1 MPGNTGCIGA
11 RVHNKNTDDIILS
24 LAIEENLFTKV
35 QCLIKDK
42 HAQNKAPLQ
51 KQIPPPLTS
60 QQGIQGRQMQD
71 NGMLVAQ
78 NRPHVNKDFVVFL
91 F

>member
-1 MPGNTGCIGA
+1 MPGNTGCIDHIKT
-11 RVHNKNTDDIILS
+11 VHNKNTDDIILS

-51 KQIPPPLTS
+51 KQIPPPLTGFIFDCACM
-60 QQGIQGRQMQD
+60 GIDAIAGPGILTGR
-71 NGMLVAQ
+71 
-78 NRPHVNKDFVVFL
+78 F
-91 F
+91 

>member
-1 MPGNTGCIGA
+1 MINWH
-11 RVHNKNTDDIILS
+11 RDDIILS

-60 QQGIQGRQMQD
+60 QQGIQGRQMQ
-71 NGMLVAQ
+71 AS
-78 NRPHVNKDFVVFL
+78 VFL
-91 F
+91 L